1 MPDILSIGLG
11 GGSRV
16 SLGNGQSDKIE
27 IGPESVGFRLR
38 EEALIFGGNVLTA
51 SDIAVASGQAS
62 FGEPERVAHLDRGQV
77 AGAVRQMHAMIEEGI
92 DRMKTNATD
101 IPLILVGGGAVLIS
115 ETLAGTSET
124 VTPEAAG
131 VANAV
136 GAAIGQVS
144 GSIDRIYNFQEIGR
158 EAALEDARALATA
171 RAIEAGADPQTVSI
185 VDLDDLPLAYLPG
198 GATRVVCRAVG
209 DLVLKEKR
217 LA

>member
-1 MPDILSIGLG
+1 MMPPAK
-11 GGSRV
+11 
-16 SLGNGQSDKIE
+16 KIVA
-27 IGPESVGFRLR
+27 ESS
-38 EEALIFGGNVLTA
+38 AAAAA
-51 SDIAVASGQAS
+51 SPGRIK
-62 FGEPERVAHLDRGQV
+62 FN
-77 AGAVRQMHAMIEEGI
+77 
-92 DRMKTNATD
+92 RMKTNATD